1 LNNDVASGAAE
12 QLQFA
17 AERRDANTGCLGAQR
32 GTKHCAAGGDGDYI
46 AKERS
51 SEHSISVSVRVRNA
65 EPITLCWLIL
75 VAGVFKPEI
84 HLLNYLFTAI
94 ALAFDSIRAHKLRSF
109 LTLLGVIVGV
119 ASVILVGAAIDGMG
133 AYAEQITSKAF
144 GTNSFLIAQITSLG
158 RLSARQRLDKLR
170 YNKKVG
176 RDEVTFLRTVA
187 GDDILYSAYQQRVAD
202 VKADNQ
208 TFEAAQII
216 GVSYVMPE
224 IRDIPVAM
232 GRFFMA
238 SEEERHKHVAVIGDD
253 IRMAFFPGRDPM
265 DKTIKISGV
274 EFTVIGVLE
283 HQGSAF
289 GQSQDTPIYI
299 PSPVFQSLFGGSQ
312 NLAIFG
318 RAQGVSGLTMTGAL
332 DTTREALRSHFHTRP
347 GKDDNFDNLTPDS
360 VRSFT
365 DGILSVIAAVVV
377 PVTSISLVVGGIV
390 IMNIMLVS
398 VTERT
403 REIGVRKSLGARKT
417 DILLQFLIES
427 LMLSL
432 AGGAIGVAAG
442 AILALL
448 IGAISGTTFA
458 ITAPYII
465 ISIFVSSMVGIL
477 SGWYPARRAANLDPV
492 EALRAE

>member
-1 LNNDVASGAAE
+1 MSGWWANSIPRH
-12 QLQFA
+12 FYYPIN
-17 AERRDANTGCLGAQR
+17 RRHAQ
-32 GTKHCAAGGDGDYI
+32 GNYL
-46 AKERS
+46 S
-51 SEHSISVSVRVRNA
+51 
-65 EPITLCWLIL
+65 
-75 VAGVFKPEI
+75 
-84 HLLNYLFTAI
+84 NYLFTAI
-94 ALAFDSIRAHKLRSF
+94 GLAFDSIRAHKLRSF

-144 GTNSFLIAQITSLG
+144 GTNSFLIAQLASVG
-158 RLSARQRLDKLR
+158 RLSARQRMEKLK
-170 YNKKVG
+170 YNKQVG
-176 RDEVTFLRTVA
+176 RDEVKYLRTVA
-187 GDDILYSAYQQRVAD
+187 GENILFSSYQQRTAD
-202 VKADNQ
+202 VRAENQ

-216 GVSYVMPE
+216 GVSYIMPE
-224 IRDIPVAM
+224 IRDIPVAF
-232 GRFFMA
+232 GRFFVA

-253 IRMAFFPGRDPM
+253 IRQAFFPGRDPLG
-265 DKTIKISGV
+265 KTIKISGS
-274 EFTVIGVLE
+274 EFTVIGVVE

-299 PSPVFQSLFGGSQ
+299 PSPVFQSLFGGGQ

-318 RAQGVSGLTMTGAL
+318 SAQKASGLTMTGAL
-332 DTTREALRSHFHTRP
+332 DITREALRSHFHTKP

-365 DGILSVIAAVVV
+365 DSILSVIAAIVV

-417 DILLQFLIES
+417 DIMLQFLTES

-432 AGGAIGVAAG
+432 AGGAIGVATGALLALIISAVAG
-442 AILALL
+442 ATL
-448 IGAISGTTFA
+448 A
-458 ITAPYII
+458 ITAPYVV
-465 ISIFVSSMVGIL
+465 ISIFVSSMVGII
-477 SGWYPARRAANLDPV
+477 SGWYPARRAASLDPV